1 MTTRELAGSGG
12 GSLGLQAGGAVCGK
26 ALKQRGPQLFE
37 DRRRRAVCL
46 ECVELEMGG
55 CGRR

>member
-1 MTTRELAGSGG
+1 MLAGSGG

-26 ALKQRGPQLFE
+26 ALRQRGPQLFE
-37 DRRRRAVCL
+37 DPRRRVVFLAW
-46 ECVELEMGG
+46 VELEMGG